1 MCSEIFFQKFHY
13 LFIKKVM
20 TLKITLQQY
29 KKLYGLVGFTIPVK
43 VKGKLLAKELNRVFT
58 PNNHIY

>member
-1 MCSEIFFQKFHY
+1 
-13 LFIKKVM
+13 M

-29 KKLYGLVGFTIPVK
+29 KKLYGLVGYTIPVK
-43 VKGKLLAKELNRVFT
+43 VKGKILAKELNRVLT